1 MTIRAV
7 AADEQ
12 LTVYYGPGTWRLHG
26 PDGRPVLEVRAGV
39 IYYHPLFGRWRDLPP
54 GDHISADGLEAVQV
68 HWDGGWAVGITLA
81 PGGPWRRL
89 VRWED
94 SRMLITAD
102 DVARALADLTGC
114 PLLAE
119 EPEPPA
125 IVRVSP
131 VGGQAVTA
139 PAAASR
145 PVSAPP
151 SLPEE
156 AASPR
161 PSPATPV
168 TPAPVAPV
176 VIAPEMPPASSS
188 AAATA
193 TVITPPVAPPVYTVD
208 SAADIRLPL
217 RLGGGAL
224 LTRDRQ
230 DRLQLTI
237 PVQSGRASAAITF
250 LGLLTVAFFAGVIW
264 LLRGGSTG
272 INPLL
277 GLVIAGVALTM
288 VGLLGVVLLARL
300 NQQFERRI
308 VFDRAERLITFAP
321 PEAFDGRQRASLAS
335 VHGVQLRGAAT
346 RRRGHLA
353 YQRTV
358 TLMLEN
364 GDVPIFQEIREA
376 PLPPDPAVMP
386 SLAALRRQADEQAGP
401 SLARAAARVLAWYLK
416 VPLADE

>member
-54 GDHISADGLEAVQV
+54 GDHISAEGLEAVQV

-94 SRMLITAD
+94 SRMLVTAD

-131 VGGQAVTA
+131 VGGQAAGVS
-139 PAAASR
+139 AAASQ
-145 PVSAPP
+145 PVPP
-151 SLPEE
+151 SLPEAEE
-156 AASPR
+156 ADTPR
-161 PSPATPV
+161 PAPAATAPEPP
-168 TPAPVAPV
+168 PAPPS
-176 VIAPEMPPASSS
+176 P
-188 AAATA
+188 AATA
-193 TVITPPVAPPVYTVD
+193 TVITPLAAPPVYTVD

-230 DRLQLTI
+230 DRLQLTM
-237 PVQSGRASAAITF
+237 PVQSGRASAVITF

-272 INPLL
+272 INPVL
-277 GLVIAGVALTM
+277 GLVIAGAALVV
-288 VGLLGVVLLARL
+288 VGLLGVALLARL

-308 VFDRAERLITFAP
+308 VFDRTERLITFAP
-321 PEAFDGRQRASLAS
+321 PEAFDGRQRVALAS
-335 VHGVQLRGAAT
+335 VQGVQLRGAVT

-358 TLMLEN
+358 ILMLEN
-364 GDVPIFQEIREA
+364 GDVPIFQEVREA

>member
-94 SRMLITAD
+94 SRMLVTAD
-102 DVARALADLTGC
+102 DVARALANLTGC

-119 EPEPPA
+119 APEPPA
-125 IVRVSP
+125 IVRVRP
-131 VGGQAVTA
+131 IGGQTVAA
-139 PAAASR
+139 PAATSR
-145 PVSAPP
+145 PASAPP

-156 AASPR
+156 AASPQF
-161 PSPATPV
+161 SPT
-168 TPAPVAPV
+168 TPVAPAAL
-176 VIAPEMPPASSS
+176 APEIPPTPSS
-188 AAATA
+188 AAVTA
-193 TVITPPVAPPVYTVD
+193 TPSPPPVAPPVYTVD

-272 INPLL
+272 INPVLS
-277 GLVIAGVALTM
+277 LVVAGVALVM
-288 VGLLGVVLLARL
+288 VGLLGVALLARL

-308 VFDRAERLITFAP
+308 VFDRTERMITFAP
-321 PEAFDGRQRASLAS
+321 PEAFDGRQRVSLAG

-358 TLMLEN
+358 ILMLEN
-364 GDVPIFQEIREA
+364 GDVPIFQEVREA